1 MKTEFREVLIVGAGA
16 AGLNCALHLPEGT
29 DALVICKGGLRESDS
44 FLAQGG
50 ICVLH
55 DPADEESY
63 FEDTMRAGHYENNPD
78 TVRCMIA
85 HSRETIDELISFGVR
100 FAREEDGSLAYT
112 REGAHSRPRIVFHAD
127 CTGRE
132 IASHLLRAAQKRAN
146 VELRPYTTMVD
157 LLFSAEGDCV
167 GAAVRDNRTKEV
179 SLIYAGNTVLATG
192 GVGGLFSHST
202 NYRILTGDGVGAA
215 LAHGVATDH
224 LDYVQFHPTTLYTRR
239 RGRRFLISESVRGE
253 GAQLLNAAGERF
265 VDELLPRDVVTA
277 AIRAQMQTEG
287 SDHVRLDLRTVRGG
301 EKTLEEHFPGIVR
314 RCRKEGYDVFEAPIP
329 VVPAQHYFMGG
340 VRSDLS
346 GRTTAPHLYAV
357 GETCCNGVHG
367 KNRLASNS
375 LLEALI
381 FARRAAADIARGA
394 RAKGRTQWDYTQKEI
409 AALERARRERVTR
422 ETHHES
428 K

>member
-132 IASHLLRAAQKRAN
+132 IASHLLRAAQKPLRA
-146 VELRPYTTMVD
+146 
-157 LLFSAEGDCV
+157 
-167 GAAVRDNRTKEV
+167 
-179 SLIYAGNTVLATG
+179 
-192 GVGGLFSHST
+192 GVC
-202 NYRILTGDGVGAA
+202 
-215 LAHGVATDH
+215 
-224 LDYVQFHPTTLYTRR
+224 PRR
-239 RGRRFLISESVRGE
+239 
-253 GAQLLNAAGERF
+253 
-265 VDELLPRDVVTA
+265 LPC
-277 AIRAQMQTEG
+277 
-287 SDHVRLDLRTVRGG
+287 
-301 EKTLEEHFPGIVR
+301 PN
-314 RCRKEGYDVFEAPIP
+314 P
-329 VVPAQHYFMGG
+329 
-340 VRSDLS
+340 
-346 GRTTAPHLYAV
+346 
-357 GETCCNGVHG
+357 
-367 KNRLASNS
+367 
-375 LLEALI
+375 
-381 FARRAAADIARGA
+381 
-394 RAKGRTQWDYTQKEI
+394 
-409 AALERARRERVTR
+409 
-422 ETHHES
+422 
-428 K
+428 